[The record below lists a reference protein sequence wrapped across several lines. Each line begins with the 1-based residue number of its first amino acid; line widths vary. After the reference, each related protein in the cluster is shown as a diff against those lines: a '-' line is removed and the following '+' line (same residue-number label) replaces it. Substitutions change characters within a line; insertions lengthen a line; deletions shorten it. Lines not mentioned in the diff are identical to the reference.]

1 MTPPFNR
8 LIVGAAL
15 VLAATA
21 LAAGCGG
28 SDEASGTTTET
39 ETTTT
44 APTSDLRIALVA
56 DVDLRREMAPDRPL
70 ERLARLE
77 QSARESPGATERVA
91 AAFPEQG
98 LQRPLAYLE
107 DDGEARVTWS
117 GRLG

>member
-1 MTPPFNR
+1 MPPR
-8 LIVGAAL
+8 VRGHVRVDAELDQAEVRGRELPRGRVARRVAVGREL
-15 VLAATA
+15 LEV
-21 LAAGCGG
+21 
-28 SDEASGTTTET
+28 
-39 ETTTT
+39 
-44 APTSDLRIALVA
+44 RHVA

-77 QSARESPGATERVA
+77 QSARESPGAAERVA